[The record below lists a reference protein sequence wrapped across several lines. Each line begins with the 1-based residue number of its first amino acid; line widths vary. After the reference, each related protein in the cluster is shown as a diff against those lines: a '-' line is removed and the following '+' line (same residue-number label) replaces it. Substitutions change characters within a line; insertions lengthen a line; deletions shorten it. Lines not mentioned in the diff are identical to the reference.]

1 MNSNSLTYVFSTF
14 TTKFRDNFEKRMAA
28 IGLHAGQ
35 VFVLFSLWQN
45 DGQSQAELVKNLN
58 VTPPT
63 IYNMVVKM
71 AALEFVEIR
80 KDASDARIMRVF
92 LTEKGREIKPVVE
105 NEWQK
110 FEEQIFGILTEA
122 EQMMC
127 SLLMQKLISNVLPPK

>member
-1 MNSNSLTYVFSTF
+1 
-14 TTKFRDNFEKRMAA
+14 
-28 IGLHAGQ
+28 
-35 VFVLFSLWQN
+35 
-45 DGQSQAELVKNLN
+45 
-58 VTPPT
+58 
-63 IYNMVVKM
+63 
-71 AALEFVEIR
+71 
-80 KDASDARIMRVF
+80 MRVF